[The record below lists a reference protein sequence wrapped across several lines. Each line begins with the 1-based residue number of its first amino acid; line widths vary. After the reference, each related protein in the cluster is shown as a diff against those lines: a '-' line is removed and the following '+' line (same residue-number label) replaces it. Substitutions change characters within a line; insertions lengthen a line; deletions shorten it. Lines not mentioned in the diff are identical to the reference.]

1 MIKKE
6 RNNEIMK
13 QSKVL
18 DLFFGATITL
28 CLTSLIGCAVNNNS
42 EDYSD
47 IDGGPNS
54 RIVGLYEFDSSS
66 DYLNFYETF
75 KEYNTERFLCPM
87 GFHNNSLNYY
97 FRTEGINYND
107 FHSNRY
113 DIDFDLI
120 NMFFEFELNDIKI
133 KFETFDLSNTDISFN
148 NFSISYDFAKSNKKI
163 QVNYYIN
170 DISFAKTQWLSDDI
184 VNNSVFANKLDS
196 LTLFLEEGVNY
207 VL

>member
-1 MIKKE
+1 
-6 RNNEIMK
+6 MK
-13 QSKVL
+13 QNKIL
-18 DLFFGATITL
+18 NLFFEATIAL
-28 CLTSLIGCAVNNNS
+28 CLTGCAVNNNS

-47 IDGGPNS
+47 IDGGPNA
-54 RIVGLYEFDSSS
+54 RIVGLYEFDSSY

-75 KEYNTERFLCPM
+75 KEYNTERFICPM
-87 GFHNNSLNYY
+87 DFHNNYFNYY

-148 NFSISYDFAKSNKKI
+148 NFSISYDFAKSNKKS